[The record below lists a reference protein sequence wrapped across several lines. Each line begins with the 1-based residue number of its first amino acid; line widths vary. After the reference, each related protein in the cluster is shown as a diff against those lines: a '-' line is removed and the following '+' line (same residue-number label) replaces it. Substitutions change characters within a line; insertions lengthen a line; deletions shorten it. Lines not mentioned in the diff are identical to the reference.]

1 VAVTFDL
8 PDPAEKARVVEAM
21 FDRIAP
27 RYDLL
32 NRLLT
37 FRIDQSWR
45 RTTIRLAGV
54 GPGDVVVDL
63 GCGTGDM
70 CDLAAA
76 TGARVVGVDFAAG
89 MLAAAIRRGTP
100 GTFVRADAAR
110 LPLGTGSATVV
121 TSAFAVRNFVS
132 LDLVLGEAARV
143 LALGGRIALLEVDE
157 PRNRFTRWGH
167 ALYFGK
173 VVPIIGGLLSD
184 RWAYSYLPRSAVYL
198 PTEAEFVRRVES
210 AGFSPVTKHRL
221 SGGVAQLIIGVR
233 SSASPFGKG
242 GLRGI

>member
-1 VAVTFDL
+1 VALTSAL
-8 PDPAEKARVVEAM
+8 PDPAEKAAVVEAM

-76 TGARVVGVDFAAG
+76 AGARVIGIDFAAR
-89 MLAAAIRRGTP
+89 MLLEAKRRGAR
-100 GTFVRADAAR
+100 GSLLRADAAR
-110 LPLGTGSATVV
+110 LPLARAAATVA

-132 LDLVLGEAARV
+132 LDAVLGEAARV
-143 LALGGRIALLEVDE
+143 LKPGGRLALLEVDE
-157 PRNRFTRWGH
+157 PRSRLTRWGH
-167 ALYFGK
+167 GVYFRK
-173 VVPIIGGLLSD
+173 VVPLIGGLLSD
-184 RWAYSYLPRSAVYL
+184 RRAYSYLPRSAVYL
-198 PTEAEFVRRVES
+198 PPEADFLRRIES
-210 AGFSPVTKHRL
+210 AGFSAVTKHRL
-221 SGGVAQLIIGVR
+221 SGGVAQLIVGVR
-233 SSASPFGKG
+233 T
-242 GLRGI
+242 

>member
-8 PDPAEKARVVEAM
+8 PDPTEKARVVEAM

-45 RTTIRLAGV
+45 RATIRLAGV

-76 TGARVVGVDFAAG
+76 AGARVIGVDFAAG

-100 GTFVRADAAR
+100 GTFVRADAGR

-132 LDLVLGEAARV
+132 LHLVLGEAARV
-143 LALGGRIALLEVDE
+143 LAPGGRIALLEVDE

-173 VVPIIGGLLSD
+173 VVPLIGGLLSD

-198 PTEAEFVRRVES
+198 PPEAEFVRRVES

-233 SSASPFGKG
+233 T
-242 GLRGI
+242 

>member
-1 VAVTFDL
+1 VAVSFDL

-45 RTTIRLAGV
+45 RTTLRLAGV

-70 CDLAAA
+70 CKLAAA
-76 TGARVVGVDFAAG
+76 AGARVIGVDFAAG
-89 MLAAAIRRGTP
+89 MLAGARRRRAP
-100 GTFVRADAAR
+100 GAFVRADAGN
-110 LPLGTGSATVV
+110 LPLETGSATVV

-132 LDLVLGEAARV
+132 LDRVLAESARV
-143 LALGGRIALLEVDE
+143 LAPAGRIALLEVDE
-157 PRNRFTRWGH
+157 PQNALARRGH
-167 ALYFGK
+167 AFYFGRI
-173 VVPIIGGLLSD
+173 VPIIGGLLSD

-198 PTEAEFVRRVES
+198 PPEAEFLSRVEC
-210 AGFSPVTKHRL
+210 AGFSAVTKHRL
-221 SGGVAQLIIGVR
+221 SWGIAQLIIGVR
-233 SSASPFGKG
+233 S
-242 GLRGI
+242 